1 MSLLVDAGVRLS
13 ACWNRPSG
21 LRHGAVA
28 DLSLKQAKAASLML
42 HSVLVRFW
50 GGTCQAAGVLPY
62 ECAGPLQCA
71 HIVPKRA
78 NTASAVD
85 PLNGWALCAGHHL
98 QVDTNPARW
107 LAMVDRTG
115 VHSLVHAWMD
125 QVDDANANGLLVD
138 GERVTALRWW
148 RHQTAV
154 LWWRCVTEGAGHGRC
169 PKYVAQHV
177 GPTPLRLIGLDHDD
191 E

>member
-1 MSLLVDAGVRLS
+1 VALPWC
-13 ACWNRPSG
+13 CWNRANG
-21 LRHGAVA
+21 YKYNAVA
-28 DLSLKQAKAASLML
+28 DLTLKQAKQASLIL

-50 GGTCQAAGVLPY
+50 GSSCQAVGVLPY

-98 QVDTNPARW
+98 QVDSNPARW
-107 LAMVDRTG
+107 LAMVDHTG
-115 VHSLVHAWMD
+115 VSTLVHDWMN
-125 QVDDANANGLLVD
+125 QVDDANENGLLVD
-138 GERVTALRWW
+138 GDRVTPLRWW
-148 RHQTAV
+148 RRQAAV
-154 LWWRCVTEGAGHGRC
+154 LWWRCVSEGAGHGRC
-169 PKYVAQHV
+169 PKYVATHV
-177 GPTPLRLIGLDHDD
+177 GEKPSPMLEYPDD